1 MAQVGGIVHAQGC
14 AAAGAQRCETGAHE
28 AHGEHK
34 VQGARRVAFVMGAGK
49 GSGLGCPVACAFARD
64 GWDVVLA
71 GRSKSRL
78 RDAAHDVQQ
87 LGASVLVLPLELGRD
102 GGEEAA
108 ARAVQQVLERF
119 GRIDA
124 LINASQAA
132 KVGDSLERCKPAELE
147 LSLDSGVY
155 AAFLLM
161 RACFEPLRE
170 AGGTV
175 VNLTSAGAAAGQE
188 GLTLLAASK
197 EGLRGMSRVAAA
209 EWERHGVAV
218 HCIDPQVASPA
229 WLKWAT
235 EYTQTAGELAAGASN
250 AAGCERESGAEAR
263 SADATGAKAASE
275 AQASAENA
283 LQQLSAALET
293 PESFAT
299 RCVELCTR

>member
-1 MAQVGGIVHAQGC
+1 MAQVGGIVHAQGR

-87 LGASVLVLPLELGRD
+87 LGASALVLPLELGRD

-147 LSLDSGVY
+147 LALDSGVY

-188 GLTLLAASK
+188 GLALLAASK

-218 HCIDPQVASPA
+218 HCVDPQVASPA

-235 EYTQTAGELAAGASN
+235 EYTQTAVSTKPASAAS
-250 AAGCERESGAEAR
+250 CERESRAGA
-263 SADATGAKAASE
+263 STVGASSTKP
-275 AQASAENA
+275 ASAAERGIEEA
-283 LQQLSAALET
+283 LQQLSATLET

-299 RCVELCTR
+299 RCVALCTR

>member
-1 MAQVGGIVHAQGC
+1 MHAEQGE
-14 AAAGAQRCETGAHE
+14 R
-28 AHGEHK
+28 K
-34 VQGARRVAFVMGAGK
+34 VAFIMGAGK
-49 GSGLGCPVACAFARD
+49 GSGLGCFVACAFARA
-64 GWDVVLA
+64 GWDLVLA

-87 LGASVLVLPLELGRD
+87 LGASTLVLPLELGRD
-102 GGEEAA
+102 GGEQAA
-108 ARAVQQVLERF
+108 EHAVQQALERF

-124 LINASQAA
+124 LVNASQAA
-132 KVGDSLERCKPAELE
+132 KVGDSLEHCKPADLE
-147 LSLDSGVY
+147 LALDSGVY

-170 AGGTV
+170 SGGTV

-188 GLTLLAASK
+188 GLALLAASK

-209 EWERHGVAV
+209 EWEHYGVAV
-218 HCIDPQVASPA
+218 HCIDPQAATPA

-250 AAGCERESGAEAR
+250 AAGCERESGAGAR

>member
-1 MAQVGGIVHAQGC
+1 MHAQGC

-87 LGASVLVLPLELGRD
+87 LGASALVLPLELGRD

-124 LINASQAA
+124 LVNASQAA
-132 KVGDSLERCKPAELE
+132 KVGEPLERYKPADLALALE
-147 LSLDSGVY
+147 SGVV

-161 RACFEPLRE
+161 RACYPQLRE
-170 AGGTV
+170 HGGTV
-175 VNLTSAGAAAGQE
+175 VNLVSAGAAAGQP
-188 GLTLLAASK
+188 GLGVLAASK
-197 EGLRGMSRVAAA
+197 EGLRGLSRVASAEWGPSGVRVHCLEPQVRSSAYAAWAKEYPQAA
-209 EWERHGVAV
+209 EQLAGGLE
-218 HCIDPQVASPA
+218 DP
-229 WLKWAT
+229 
-235 EYTQTAGELAAGASN
+235 AA
-250 AAGCERESGAEAR
+250 
-263 SADATGAKAASE
+263 
-275 AQASAENA
+275 
-283 LQQLSAALET
+283 
-293 PESFAT
+293 FAT
-299 RCVELCTR
+299 RCVELCN

>member
-87 LGASVLVLPLELGRD
+87 LGASALVLPLELGRD

-124 LINASQAA
+124 LVNANMPDLAEPVIEAA
-132 KVGDSLERCKPAELE
+132 KKRWPALGPKFKVRELQ
-147 LSLDSGVY
+147 G
-155 AAFLLM
+155 
-161 RACFEPLRE
+161 ACFEPLRE

-188 GLTLLAASK
+188 GLALLAASK

-209 EWERHGVAV
+209 EWEHYGVAV
-218 HCIDPQVASPA
+218 HCIDPQAATPS

-250 AAGCERESGAEAR
+250 AAGCERESGAGAR

>member
-1 MAQVGGIVHAQGC
+1 MHAQGC

-87 LGASVLVLPLELGRD
+87 LGASALVLPLELGRD

-124 LINASQAA
+124 LVNASQAA

-147 LSLDSGVY
+147 LALDSGVY

-188 GLTLLAASK
+188 GLALLAASK

-218 HCIDPQVASPA
+218 HCVDPQVASPA

-235 EYTQTAGELAAGASN
+235 EYAQTAASTKPASAAS
-250 AAGCERESGAEAR
+250 CERESRAGA
-263 SADATGAKAASE
+263 STVGASSTKPAIAAE
-275 AQASAENA
+275 CGIEEA
-283 LQQLSAALET
+283 LQQLSATLET

-299 RCVELCTR
+299 RCVALCTR